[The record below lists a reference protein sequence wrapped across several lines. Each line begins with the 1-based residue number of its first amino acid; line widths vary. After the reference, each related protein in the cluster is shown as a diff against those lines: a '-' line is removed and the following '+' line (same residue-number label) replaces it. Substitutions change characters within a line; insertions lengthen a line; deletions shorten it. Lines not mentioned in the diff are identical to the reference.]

1 MFNPENITG
10 RTDLEANQSLSSYLG
25 HGAQQNPHAYEV
37 FYNFL
42 ETVKPVR
49 ILEIG
54 TAFGGLTTFLRLV
67 CNDLGLSTKIRSYE
81 THDGFTHYDSIRE
94 MDIDIRIEDI
104 FQPIYTA
111 VKQDAIDY
119 IQEDGITIVLC
130 DGGNKIHEYNL
141 LTPFIK
147 TGDFILAHDYASN
160 KEDFEQNINMKFW
173 NWHEI
178 QDSDIEEVSNTNN
191 LEPFMQDD
199 FRKAV
204 WVCKV
209 KK

>member
-25 HGAQQNPHAYEV
+25 HGAQQNPHAYKV
-37 FYNFL
+37 FHDFL

-49 ILEIG
+49 RLEIG
-54 TAFGGLTTFLRLV
+54 TAFGGFTTFLRFI

-81 THDGFTHYDSIRE
+81 THDGYKHYDSIRE
-94 MDIDIRIEDI
+94 MDVDIRIEDI
-104 FQPIYTA
+104 FEPVYTA

-119 IQEDGITIVLC
+119 IQEQGVTVVLC

-204 WVCKV
+204 WVCKI

>member
-1 MFNPENITG
+1 MFKEENITG
-10 RTDLEANQSLSSYLG
+10 RTDLQTNQSLSSYLG
-25 HGAQQNPHAYEV
+25 HTTQQNPHAYEV
-37 FYNFL
+37 FYKFL
-42 ETVKPVR
+42 ETVKPKR

-54 TAFGGLTTFLRLV
+54 TAFGGFTIFLRLI
-67 CNDLGLSTKIRSYE
+67 CNDLDLSTKIRSYE
-81 THDGFTHYDSIRE
+81 THDGYKHYDTIRA

-104 FQPIYTA
+104 FQPVYTA
-111 VKQDAIDY
+111 VKQEAVDF
-119 IQEDGITIVLC
+119 IQEEGVTVVLC
-130 DGGNKIHEYNL
+130 DGGHKIHEYNL

-160 KEDFEQNINMKFW
+160 REYFEQNINMKFW

-178 QDSDIEEVSNTNN
+178 QDSDIEEVSNVNN

-199 FRKAV
+199 FTKAV

>member
-37 FYNFL
+37 FYKFL
-42 ETVKPVR
+42 EDVKPKR
-49 ILEIG
+49 IIEIG
-54 TAFGGLTTFLRLV
+54 TAFGGFTTFLRMA
-67 CNDLGLSTKIRSYE
+67 CNDLGLSTEIRSYE
-81 THDGFTHYDSIRE
+81 THDGYTHYDLIRD

-104 FQPIYTA
+104 FQPAYTA

-119 IQEDGITIVLC
+119 IQEEGTTIVLC

-147 TGDFILAHDYASN
+147 TGDFILAHDYASS

-178 QDSDIEEVSNTNN
+178 QDSDIEEVSSTNN

-199 FRKAV
+199 FKKAV

>member
-10 RTDLEANQSLSSYLG
+10 RTDLEANQSLSSYQG
-25 HGAQQNPHAYEV
+25 HAAQQNPIAYEV
-37 FYNFL
+37 FYKFL
-42 ETVKPVR
+42 ESVRPVR
-49 ILEIG
+49 IIEIG
-54 TAFGGLTTFLRLV
+54 TAFGGFTTFLRLC
-67 CNDLGLSTKIRSYE
+67 CNDLGLNTEIRSYE
-81 THDGFTHYDSIRE
+81 THDGFTHYDSIRD
-94 MDIDIRIEDI
+94 MNIDIRIEDI
-104 FQPIYTA
+104 FYPAYTT

-119 IQEDGITIVLC
+119 IQEDGITVVLC
-130 DGGNKIHEYNL
+130 DGGHKIHEYNL

-178 QDSDIEEVSNTNN
+178 QDSDIQEVSSTNG

-199 FRKAV
+199 FTKAV

>member
-10 RTDLEANQSLSSYLG
+10 RTDLEANQSLSSYQG
-25 HGAQQNPHAYEV
+25 HAAQQNPIAYEV
-37 FYNFL
+37 FYKFL
-42 ETVKPVR
+42 ESVRPVR
-49 ILEIG
+49 IIEIG
-54 TAFGGLTTFLRLV
+54 TAFGGFTTFLRLC
-67 CNDLGLSTKIRSYE
+67 CNDLGLNTEIRSYE
-81 THDGFTHYDSIRE
+81 THDGFTHYDSIRD
-94 MDIDIRIEDI
+94 MNIDIRIEDI
-104 FQPIYTA
+104 FYPAYTTI
-111 VKQDAIDY
+111 KQDAIDY
-119 IQEDGITIVLC
+119 IQEDGITVVLC
-130 DGGNKIHEYNL
+130 DGGHKIHEYNL

-199 FRKAV
+199 FTKAV